1 MIVRLYL
8 KNYVIIKEAEI
19 NFSDGLNIL
28 TGETGAGKSIIID
41 SLSLIL
47 GERADFSKIRSGEG
61 KLIAEALIVVGKNMK
76 EMRKTLSDILGE
88 EFTDEKIIIRREL
101 SEKGI
106 SRNFIN
112 ESLVSLSD
120 LKLLGDKI
128 VDIHS
133 QNEHQSLLN
142 KDSHLKILDNYS
154 SVEEVSAEY
163 RSGFEEFK
171 RMLINYESLIS
182 KKEEYANKKSFLE
195 YELSEINNLNIVP
208 GEDVELEEELKKL
221 ENVETIIAAASNA
234 NNLLSEDENC
244 IASMLDSAIRE
255 LNKVNSFDKKLE
267 KIIDE
272 LQEALIVVRESSGS
286 INSYLNLL
294 NFEPERIE
302 QIRNRL
308 SSINRLKKKLGM
320 TTAEIAEKAEIL
332 EKELNL
338 AENFDFEIE
347 KIKAK
352 MDETKEKLFESALQ
366 ISGIRKRKANELSK
380 RINEIFSEIG
390 LENALFRIEIN
401 VQTGDDD
408 NMYVYSGKK
417 LGSNG
422 FDDAEFLIRTNKGQD
437 FSPLRKAAS
446 GGEISRVMLA
456 IKAALAGK
464 DGIEILVFDEIDSG
478 ISGNIARKVG
488 RVLKKLSESHQIICI
503 THLPQIAGLSSRH
516 FNVSKKEDNG
526 VTVANIKT
534 LNEEERINEVAGL
547 ISGDKVTE
555 NARRSAKE
563 LMGKS

>member
-19 NFSDGLNIL
+19 DFSEGLNIL

-47 GERADFSKIRSGEG
+47 GERADFSKIRSGED

-408 NMYVYSGKK
+408 NMYVHSGKK

-516 FNVSKKEDNG
+516 FNVSKKEDKG

-534 LNEEERINEVAGL
+534 LNEEEKINEVAGL